1 MVDFHVHS
9 DYSIDA
15 EGSVGEYVEA
25 ALEAGLSQICFTT
38 HCDLDPLRLERDGK
52 VKLKGNIVDVTSD
65 WLESYVDE
73 VRQAAR
79 SCAGRLKVLCGLEV
93 GYVPGTEPL
102 IEKTIGAFKFDY
114 VLCGVHTL
122 AGIDIVSPG
131 ECRDYFIRRSPGQ
144 VCEEYFASVRQA
156 AASGLFDSI
165 AHLDIYKKSG
175 LAFHGEALNAAH
187 QGFLEPALDEMA
199 RRSTCLEI
207 NSAALRKGL
216 RYPYPSPDL
225 LALARQAGVANV
237 TLGSDCHKPADVA
250 CGLGTC
256 IELARQSGFDEVAV
270 FEARARATIPLRAL
284 ARSG

>member
-15 EGSVGEYVEA
+15 EGSVDQYVRA

-38 HCDLDPLRLERDGK
+38 HCDLDPSRVERDGK
-52 VKLKGNIVDVTSD
+52 VKLTGSIVDVTSG

-79 SCAGRLKVLCGLEV
+79 TCADGLKVLCGLEI

-102 IEKTIGAFKFDY
+102 IEKTIGAHEFDFI
-114 VLCGVHTL
+114 LCGVHTL
-122 AGIDIVSPG
+122 AGVDIVSPG
-131 ECRDYFIRRSPGQ
+131 ECRDYFLERGPRQ

-156 AASGLFDSI
+156 AASGLFDCI
-165 AHLDIYKKSG
+165 AHLDIYKKCG
-175 LAFHGEALNAAH
+175 LGFHGEALNAAH
-187 QGFLEPALDEMA
+187 RGFIEPALGEMA
-199 RRSTCLEI
+199 RRNTCLEI

-216 RYPYPSPDL
+216 QYPYPSPDL
-225 LALARQAGVANV
+225 LVLAREAGVANV

-250 CGLGTC
+250 WGLGTC

-270 FEARARATIPLRAL
+270 FEARARATIPLAAL
-284 ARSG
+284 AC